1 MISSKSVDISLQ
13 SDTFRHVAARVGL
26 DRERVVDAAVDVLV
40 ERGRPDAVALAEVA
54 DRLGIRTQS
63 LYAHVDGADGLRREL
78 ALRGL
83 RALTERLNDA
93 AAGRAGADAIEAIVR
108 AWVDFAA
115 EQPGLYA
122 ASLRPP
128 GDDAELAAAIEAATR
143 PLNLV
148 FRSYGLDDDT
158 ARHWHRL
165 IFSTVHGFSVLRA
178 DGLLTV
184 LGDPEETVRHAIRVF
199 TDQLASQT

>member
-1 MISSKSVDISLQ
+1 
-13 SDTFRHVAARVGL
+13 VAARVGL
-26 DRERVVDAAVDVLV
+26 DRDQVVDAAVDVLT
-40 ERGRPDAVALAEVA
+40 ERGAFPGLAEVA

-83 RALTERLNDA
+83 RALTERLNEA
-93 AAGRAGADAIEAIVR
+93 AVGRAGADAVEAIVR

-128 GDDAELAAAIEAATR
+128 GDDADVAAAIAAATR

-148 FRSYGLDDDT
+148 FRSYGLDDET
-158 ARHWHRL
+158 AGHWYRL

-178 DGLLTV
+178 GGLLTV
-184 LGDPEETVRHAIRVF
+184 LGDPDETVRHAIRVF
-199 TDQLASQT
+199 TEQLAPAR